1 MIREKYL
8 QECANS
14 YLAKTYESLDSC
26 DIEFINCII
35 DAFEAG
41 AEWADA
47 NPKSPWIS
55 VNDDLPC
62 NHEEL
67 MVKDEKGRW
76 ETKRVLVRIQETYIS
91 SRSPYF
97 ADCMMSKWDGEENGF
112 LWHLCSQGYITHWMQ
127 IPKLEEE

>member
-1 MIREKYL
+1 MFMIREKYL

-41 AEWADA
+41 AKWADA

-55 VNDDLPC
+55 VEDDLPS

-67 MVKDEKGRW
+67 IEN
-76 ETKRVLVRIQETYIS
+76 ENYTKEVFVILSYNEIPSKKHAEVCYMCNKIGSYNVDWHWQN
-91 SRSPYF
+91 SPYY
-97 ADCMMSKWDGEENGF
+97 
-112 LWHLCSQGYITHWMQ
+112 HVTHWMP